1 MLYVIAAAAVAGIA
15 LRPRAIPAWAAPV
28 AGAAI
33 IVALGYVPVADAA
46 AAIVAQW
53 NVLLFIAGLMG
64 LSMAAEASGAVEW
77 FAGLLAASARGSIR
91 RLFVVLFLGGA
102 VLTCVLSNDATAIAF
117 TPIVYRTV
125 ANVGLDVRPF
135 LFGVTFVADTASF
148 GLPFSNPA
156 NVLVLPRPDFM
167 AYVWH
172 LGPPQLA
179 AIAIN
184 LAIFLAVFRPSLR
197 GRFEEEAPRMPAP
210 AAVRVA
216 VVLGCL
222 VVSYALALVR
232 GWPLGPVAAFG
243 AIAALAV
250 AGIRERPAGARVQ
263 WGTFVLLA
271 GLFVIFAALAR
282 AGIADWATRELTLAA
297 GYGRLAAV
305 AAAAG
310 GAALLSNALNNLPV
324 AVAASLVNAH
334 PEAQAFAYPLIAGI
348 DLGPNL
354 TLAGSLATI
363 LWASVLRQHDV
374 RVNALEY
381 ARLGA
386 LTVPPMLVAVVLW
399 LWVVG

>member
-1 MLYVIAAAAVAGIA
+1 M
-15 LRPRAIPAWAAPV
+15 
-28 AGAAI
+28 
-33 IVALGYVPVADAA
+33 
-46 AAIVAQW
+46 
-53 NVLLFIAGLMG
+53 
-64 LSMAAEASGAVEW
+64 
-77 FAGLLAASARGSIR
+77 
-91 RLFVVLFLGGA
+91 
-102 VLTCVLSNDATAIAF
+102 LTCVLSNDATAIAF

-148 GLPFSNPA
+148 GLPFSIRGERARIAAPRLHGVRLA
-156 NVLVLPRPDFM
+156 PRPAATCGDRNQPRDFSCRLSP
-167 AYVWH
+167 VVTR
-172 LGPPQLA
+172 
-179 AIAIN
+179 
-184 LAIFLAVFRPSLR
+184 AVRR
-197 GRFEEEAPRMPAP
+197 KAPRMPAP

-334 PEAQAFAYPLIAGI
+334 PQAQAFAYPLIAGI

-386 LTVPPMLVAVVLW
+386 LTVPPMLAAVVLW